1 MRASSIGTAAFA
13 ILAAAGLAACG
24 GTADGPATL
33 RLAHVYEVSAP
44 THRCGAAR
52 LADALAEGD
61 GPRVQVFPTAQLG
74 NEAELL
80 EQLATGQLD
89 MAIAGPSFLAAWH
102 EPIGVFDAAYV
113 FDDLDHQSAFARSE
127 LGQQLWD
134 GLREG
139 HGMRVLDNWAYG
151 ERHITAR
158 RPIRRPEDLRG
169 FRLRLPHA
177 RVWQE
182 SGRALGASPM
192 PIAFSEVYMALQQ
205 GIADGQENPIVT
217 IKTMGFH
224 EVQTHLNLT
233 GHSQS
238 STQLVI
244 AERVWERLGEA
255 QQSVLLAAAREAGE
269 GVRTC
274 IETADREILQEWKKA
289 GTPRIVDDVNREAFR
304 QRARRHFASGFVWS
318 DLYGRIQRRE
328 Y

>member
-1 MRASSIGTAAFA
+1 MISTGRWTTVAVLGCLGMVT
-13 ILAAAGLAACG
+13 ACG
-24 GTADGPATL
+24 TGGGAPSTL
-33 RLAHVYEVSAP
+33 RLAHVYEMSAP
-44 THRCGAAR
+44 THGCGVEEFVQQLSAA
-52 LADALAEGD
+52 G
-61 GPRVQVFPTAQLG
+61 GPAVQVFPTGQLG
-74 NEAELL
+74 NEADLL
-80 EQLATGQLD
+80 EQLASGPLD
-89 MAIAGPSFLAAWH
+89 MSIAGPSFLAAWH
-102 EPIGVFDAAYV
+102 EPIGIFDAAYV
-113 FDDLDHQSAFARSE
+113 FDDLDHQAAFARSA

-134 GLREG
+134 GLREA

-151 ERHITAR
+151 ERHITSR

-192 PIAFSEVYMALQQ
+192 PIAFAEVYLALQQ

-238 STQLVI
+238 STQLII
-244 AERVWERLGEA
+244 ADAVWQRLDSDQQEAIQTAARRAGERVRA
-255 QQSVLLAAAREAGE
+255 
-269 GVRTC
+269 C
-274 IETADREILQEWKKA
+274 IDAADREILQEWRDA
-289 GTPRIVDDVNREAFR
+289 GTLRIVDDVDRAAFR
-304 QRARRHFASGFVWS
+304 ERAGRHFASGFSWS
-318 DLYGRIQRRE
+318 EMYGRVQRRE